1 MMHED
6 GAEMARKNGYKIV
19 QKLPDDIQNKIVEAF
34 GNIEKFYAYV
44 YYIGSLECKTVLS
57 GSSLRIGTRV
67 LQAIEDKLI
76 LLGLD
81 SLDASDIIN
90 EIIMDAQEDSVY
102 DMMEKTFGTEWK
114 KIIEDYSKI
123 LGI

>member
-6 GAEMARKNGYKIV
+6 GVEMARKNGYKIV

-57 GSSLRIGTRV
+57 GSSSRIGARV
-67 LQAIEDKLI
+67 LHAIEDKLI

-81 SLDASDIIN
+81 SLDASDIID
-90 EIIMDAQEDSVY
+90 EIVIDAQEDSVY
-102 DMMEKTFGTEWK
+102 DMMERTFGTEWK
-114 KIIEDYSKI
+114 KIIDDYSKI